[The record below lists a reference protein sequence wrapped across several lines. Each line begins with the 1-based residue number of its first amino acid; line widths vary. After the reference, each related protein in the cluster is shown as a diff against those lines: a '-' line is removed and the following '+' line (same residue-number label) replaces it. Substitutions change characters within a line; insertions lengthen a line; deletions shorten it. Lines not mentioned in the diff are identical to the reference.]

1 MSTSVKSET
10 LIEAKRLGIDPSRLV
25 FSRKLEW
32 TGVDGKLTLRK
43 ASFDQVSRKI
53 TIFSDAI
60 CARDENIFDV
70 LRDVVKA
77 IQNRTLYAFRPLKN
91 ADQVIAWAKQYFET
105 TVVSEEMH
113 TTIAYSKIPFDWSEL
128 DPDLN
133 DVRVGADTRRS
144 VVSLGEE
151 GAVVLKFKSDE
162 ITKCWQ
168 RLIDAGASWDY
179 PSYQPHVT
187 LTYKVQGVDLDKIK
201 PYSGELIFGSEVFRK
216 ITPVGEIDERNFRYK
231 YNEDEPRDEDGKWT
245 DGGGSSGDSSG
256 DGGDSGGGDAKVS
269 SASELFA
276 RHYDPSITADDVVA
290 KTEGCC

>member
-1 MSTSVKSET
+1 MDRGDDGDAVEGLGGVRPESLT
-10 LIEAKRLGIDPSRLV
+10 GIDIEGHYGLV
-25 FSRKLEW
+25 VG
-32 TGVDGKLTLRK
+32 GVGG
-43 ASFDQVSRKI
+43 A
-53 TIFSDAI
+53 
-60 CARDENIFDV
+60 
-70 LRDVVKA
+70 VVA
-77 IQNRTLYAFRPLKN
+77 
-91 ADQVIAWAKQYFET
+91 
-105 TVVSEEMH
+105 EE
-113 TTIAYSKIPFDWSEL
+113 
-128 DPDLN
+128 N